1 MKRIII
7 IALLTAILLCGCAEE
22 AAVAKLEIIFFDVG
36 KADSFFMQCGGETL
50 LMDAGEEDDG
60 TYVAEQLRKMGIQT
74 IDHFIITH
82 FDKDHVGGASKIIN
96 EFDVKNIYQPEYM
109 KESEETSAY
118 ISALEQSGAAA
129 TIITEPHTIAL
140 GGAVIQLHNAIKE
153 YDYDPSNNS
162 SLITTIR
169 HGDMNLLFTGDIEKE
184 RINDWLNQTVHAEV
198 DYDFIKVPHHG
209 KYEKILP
216 EFFEKVNAE
225 YAVITSSNKNPEEME
240 TLEALKDA
248 GVKYYLTKNGDIYLE
263 SNGKKLSLKQ

>member
-7 IALLTAILLCGCAEE
+7 IALFAAIMLCGCAEQ
-22 AAVAKLEIIFFDVG
+22 ASIPKLEIIFFDVG
-36 KADSFFMQCGGETL
+36 KADSFFMQCSGQTL
-50 LMDAGEEDDG
+50 LMDAGKEDDG

-82 FDKDHVGGASKIIN
+82 FDKDHVGGAAQIIN

-109 KESEETSAY
+109 KESDETAAY
-118 ISALEQSGAAA
+118 VAALAQNGAEA
-129 TIITEPHTIAL
+129 TIITEPYTIDF
-140 GGAVIQLHNAIKE
+140 GGAILILHDAPSE

-169 HGDMNLLFTGDIEKE
+169 HGEMNLLFTGDIEKE
-184 RINDWLNQTVHAEV
+184 RINDWLNQRVHIET
-198 DYDFIKVPHHG
+198 DYDFLKVPHHG

-216 EFFEKVNAE
+216 EFFEKVDAE
-225 YAVITSSNKNPEEME
+225 YAVITSSNKNPEEVE

-263 SNGKKLSLKQ
+263 SNGKKLTIKQ

>member
-7 IALLTAILLCGCAEE
+7 IALLAAMMLCGCAKE
-22 AAVAKLEIIFFDVG
+22 AAIPKLEIIFFDVG
-36 KADSFFMQCGGETL
+36 KADSFFMQCSGQTL
-50 LMDAGEEDDG
+50 FMDAGKVDDG
-60 TYVAEQLRKMGIQT
+60 EYVAEQLRKMGIQT
-74 IDHFIITH
+74 IDHFVITH
-82 FDKDHVGGASKIIN
+82 FDKDHVGGAAQIIN

-109 KESEETSAY
+109 KESDETAAY
-118 ISALEQSGAAA
+118 ITALEQSNVSA
-129 TIITEPHTIAL
+129 TIITEPYTIDF
-140 GGAVIQLHNAIKE
+140 GGAILILHDAVKE

-184 RINDWLNQTVHAEV
+184 RINDWLNQRAHIET
-198 DYDFIKVPHHG
+198 DYDFLKVPHHG

-248 GVKYYLTKNGDIYLE
+248 GVKYYLTKNGEIYLE
-263 SNGKKLSLKQ
+263 SNGKKLVIKQ

>member
-7 IALLTAILLCGCAEE
+7 IALLAAILLCGCAEQ
-22 AAVAKLEIIFFDVG
+22 ASIPKLEIIFFDVG
-36 KADSFFMQCGGETL
+36 KADSFFMQCSGQTL
-50 LMDAGEEDDG
+50 LMDAGKEDDG
-60 TYVAEQLRKMGIQT
+60 EYVAEQLRKMGIQT
-74 IDHFIITH
+74 IDHFVITH
-82 FDKDHVGGASKIIN
+82 FDKDHVGGAAQIIN

-109 KESEETSAY
+109 KESDETAAY
-118 ISALEQSGAAA
+118 ITALEQSNVSA
-129 TIITEPHTIAL
+129 TIITEPYTIDF
-140 GGAVIQLHNAIKE
+140 GGAILILHDAVKE

-184 RINDWLNQTVHAEV
+184 RINDWLNRTVQVEV
-198 DYDFIKVPHHG
+198 DYDFLKVPHHG

-216 EFFEKVNAE
+216 EFFEKVDAE

-248 GVKYYLTKNGDIYLE
+248 GVKYYLTKNGEIYLE
-263 SNGKKLSLKQ
+263 SNGKKLVIKQ

>member
-7 IALLTAILLCGCAEE
+7 IALLAAMLLCGCAEK
-22 AAVAKLEIIFFDVG
+22 AAVPKLEIIFFDVG
-36 KADSFFMQCGGETL
+36 KADSFFMQCGGENL

-60 TYVAEQLRKMGIQT
+60 AYVAEQLRKMGVRT

-82 FDKDHVGGASKIIN
+82 FDKDHVGGAPQIIN

-109 KESEETSAY
+109 KESDETAAY

-129 TIITEPHTIAL
+129 ATITEPYTIAF
-140 GGAVIQLHNAIKE
+140 GGAVFQLHNAIRE

-162 SLITTIR
+162 SLITSIS
-169 HGDMNLLFTGDIEKE
+169 HGDMKLLFTGDIEKE
-184 RINDWLNQTVHAEV
+184 RINDWLNQNVHVEV
-198 DYDFIKVPHHG
+198 DYDFLKVPHHG

-216 EFFEKVNAE
+216 EFFEEVNAE
-225 YAVITSSNKNPEEME
+225 YAVITSSNKNPEDGE

-248 GVKYYLTKNGDIYLE
+248 GVKYYLTKNGDIHLE
-263 SNGKKLSLKQ
+263 SNGKKLVIKQ

>member
-7 IALLTAILLCGCAEE
+7 IALLAVMMLCGCAEQ
-22 AAVAKLEIIFFDVG
+22 ASIPKLEIIFFDVG
-36 KADSFFMQCGGETL
+36 KADSFFMQSGGDTL
-50 LMDAGEEDDG
+50 LMDAGKEDDG
-60 TYVAEQLRKMGIQT
+60 AYVAEQLRKMGIQT

-82 FDKDHVGGASKIIN
+82 FDKDHVGGAAQIIN

-109 KESEETSAY
+109 KESDETAAY
-118 ISALEQSGAAA
+118 VAALEKNGTEA
-129 TIITEPHTIAL
+129 TIITEPYTIDF
-140 GGAVIQLHNAIKE
+140 GGAILVLHDAVKE

-184 RINDWLNQTVHAEV
+184 RINDWLNQRVHIET
-198 DYDFIKVPHHG
+198 DYDFLKVPHHG

-263 SNGKKLSLKQ
+263 SNGKKLTIKQ